1 MRKTFIGS
9 MLLVLLLV
17 LAACGGG
24 KSAEGGEIFTY
35 GAQTYSDPKIMGD
48 MVKLLIEDQTDHEV
62 EIKSDIQASP
72 QILGALDQGELDFA
86 TMYTGEVYN
95 NHFDDDKVEFS
106 TDPVKTLEQ
115 AQELFG
121 EKYDMKWYDP
131 IGFTNQYSITID
143 KDFAEENGIETMSDL
158 GEYAPEMKMGADS
171 AWKERANDGYEDFKE
186 AYEYEFESVA
196 GMEIS
201 LMYEG
206 IAGGDLDVITAYTV
220 DPHILENNLVTLED
234 DREFFS
240 PYQGSLVAKN
250 EILEEY
256 PEVAE
261 VLDSLVDKVST
272 EDMTELIREV
282 DINQRDINEVAKEYL
297 EEIGMLD

>member
-1 MRKTFIGS
+1 MKKLFIGS
-9 MLLVLLLV
+9 VLLALVFV

-24 KSAEGGEIFTY
+24 KSAAGGEIFTY

-48 MVKLLIEDQTDHEV
+48 MVKLLVEDQTDHEV

-72 QILGALDQGELDFA
+72 QILGALDQGDLDFA
-86 TMYTGEVYN
+86 TLYTGEVYN
-95 NHFDDDKVEFS
+95 NHFDDDQVEFT

-158 GEYAPEMKMGADS
+158 ASFAPGMKMGADS
-171 AWKERANDGYEDFKE
+171 AWKERANDGYRDFQE
-186 AYEYEFESVA
+186 TYGYEFESVA

-206 IAGGDLDVITAYTV
+206 IASGDLDVITAYTV

-234 DREFFS
+234 DMNFFA

-250 EILEEY
+250 EILDEY

-261 VLDSLVDKVST
+261 ILDSLVNQVST

-297 EEIGMLD
+297 VENGMLD